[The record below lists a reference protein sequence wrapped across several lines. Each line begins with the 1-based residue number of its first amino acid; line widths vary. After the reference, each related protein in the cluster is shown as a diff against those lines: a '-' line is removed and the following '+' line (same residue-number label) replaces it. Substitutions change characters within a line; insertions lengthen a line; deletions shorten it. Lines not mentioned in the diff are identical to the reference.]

1 MSIIASNL
9 AMGCGGCLDKS
20 FSSRVFPKLFFNGY
34 SGLLFTSQP
43 GWEYSL
49 LEAAGGK
56 RGVRRGGRGG
66 RGVVRGSR

>member
-56 RGVRRGGRGG
+56 RGVRRGGRG
-66 RGVVRGSR
+66 VVRGSR